1 MAARKVTAAHAKAAR
16 QKKIVIGGSVLLA
29 VILVIQVPRMMKQLN
44 GSATTAAPAPAVTP
58 PPIPTPGATSVGAV
72 PVSAAQANT
81 KLVSFEHFGSKDPFI
96 QQVSASDAASP
107 SSGAKPAK
115 SATSSSSGSGGGSGS
130 TSGSGST
137 ASASIQ
143 QTSFKVDSGS
153 NPPAEAEGNATIQ
166 INGKSQ
172 RVAAGK
178 TFPQADPVFQLVSV
192 TTGSAEI
199 AIAGGS
205 LKGGGKTITLS
216 KGTPLTL
223 LNTADGKRY
232 KLLLVSTSG

>member
-1 MAARKVTAAHAKAAR
+1 MAARKVTAAQAKAAR

-29 VILVIQVPRMMKQLN
+29 VVLVIQVPRMMKQLN
-44 GSATTAAPAPAVTP
+44 GSSAAAPAPAVTP
-58 PPIPTPGATSVGAV
+58 PPTPIPGTTSVGTV
-72 PVSAAQANT
+72 PVSAAPANT
-81 KLVSFEHFGSKDPFI
+81 KLVSFERFGSKDPFI

-107 SSGAKPAK
+107 PSAAKPAK
-115 SATSSSSGSGGGSGS
+115 SATSSGSGSGS
-130 TSGSGST
+130 TSGSGGT

-143 QTSFKVDSGS
+143 QTSFKVESGS
-153 NPPAEAEGNATIQ
+153 NPAAGAEGKATIQ

-172 RVAAGK
+172 RVAVDK
-178 TFPQADPVFQLVSV
+178 TFPQGDPVFQLVSV
-192 TTGSAEI
+192 TTGSVEI

-205 LKGGGKTITLS
+205 LKEGGKTITLS

>member
-1 MAARKVTAAHAKAAR
+1 MAARKVTAAQAKAAR

-29 VILVIQVPRMMKQLN
+29 VVLFIQVPRMMKQLN
-44 GSATTAAPAPAVTP
+44 GSSTTAASAPAVTP
-58 PPIPTPGATSVGAV
+58 PPTPTPTPGSTSVGAV
-72 PVSAAQANT
+72 PVSATPANT
-81 KLVSFEHFGSKDPFI
+81 KLVSFERFGSKDPFI
-96 QQVSASDAASP
+96 QQVGASAAS
-107 SSGAKPAK
+107 GAK
-115 SATSSSSGSGGGSGS
+115 SATSDTSSSTGTSGSSGS
-130 TSGSGST
+130 TSGSGGT
-137 ASASIQ
+137 ASASVQ

-153 NPPAEAEGNATIQ
+153 KASAAGKATIQ
-166 INGKSQ
+166 INGKPQ
-172 RVAAGK
+172 AVAVGK

-192 TTGSAEI
+192 AGGSVEI

-216 KGTPLTL
+216 KGTPITL